1 VEAERSS
8 SILVHRVLLGC
19 NHSRACSDCEGVE
32 AGSRCLGAVLF
43 QKVPM
48 AVLVATIQR
57 EQRTRTQQWEFV
69 EHEAGICGHGGQSV
83 DRRLRFVLVAN

>member
-1 VEAERSS
+1 
-8 SILVHRVLLGC
+8 
-19 NHSRACSDCEGVE
+19 
-32 AGSRCLGAVLF
+32 
-43 QKVPM
+43 M
-48 AVLVATIQR
+48 AVFVATFQR